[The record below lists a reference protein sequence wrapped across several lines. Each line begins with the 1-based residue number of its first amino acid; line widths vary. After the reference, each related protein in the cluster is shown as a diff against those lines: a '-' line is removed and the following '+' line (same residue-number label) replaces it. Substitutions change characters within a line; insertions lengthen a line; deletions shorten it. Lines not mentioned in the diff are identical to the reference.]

1 MLELM
6 ADIRRLVLWD
16 IDGTLLS
23 AGASA
28 RTAFDDA
35 VAQVI
40 GRDPGEHGVQMSGK
54 TDPQIA
60 LEILA
65 TLALTESEAR
75 EHLPGVLR
83 ALEDRLEVAIHQ
95 MQADGRALPGVEA
108 ALAALGEDPHVL
120 QTVLTGNLAG
130 NARVKLAVF
139 GLDRWLDL
147 DVGAYG
153 SDHADRTALV
163 PVALHKVRRSF
174 DADLDPDQVWV
185 VGDTPLDLACARASG
200 AHCVLVA
207 TGRFALEELQA
218 LDADVVLPDL
228 SDTRRVLEVLTGTH
242 ASN

>member
-1 MLELM
+1 MLGPLT
-6 ADIRRLVLWD
+6 DIRRLILWD
-16 IDGTLLS
+16 IDGTLMT

-40 GRDPGEHGVQMSGK
+40 GREPGEHGVQMSGK

-75 EHLPGVLR
+75 EHLPGVLQ
-83 ALEDRLEVAIHQ
+83 ALEERLEDAIHL
-95 MQADGRALPGVEA
+95 MRADGRVLPGVEA
-108 ALAALGEDPHVL
+108 ALAALGQDPHVL
-120 QTVLTGNLAG
+120 QTVLTGNLAA

-147 DVGAYG
+147 RVGAYG
-153 SDHADRTALV
+153 SDHPDRMELV
-163 PVALHKVRRSF
+163 PVALEKVLRTYG
-174 DADLDPDQVWV
+174 ANLDPDDVWV
-185 VGDTPLDLACARASG
+185 VGETPLDLACAVASG
-200 AHCVLVA
+200 AHCLLVA
-207 TGRFALEELQA
+207 TGRFALDELRT

-228 SDTRRVLEVLTGTH
+228 SDTRRVLGILTGAR
-242 ASN
+242 ASK